1 MKQTEQTRPS
11 LWELFSA
18 FTRIGVLTFGGGV
31 AMLPML
37 EKECIEKHSWATED
51 EMLDY
56 FAIGQCTPGV
66 IAVNTATFIGYKTR
80 GTIGG
85 IIATLGVVFP
95 SFVIITAMASVLKA
109 FQDNAY
115 VAKAFSGIRVAVC
128 ALMLSAVIRLAKKAV
143 TNIPT
148 AVIAIIS
155 LVVQVFF
162 GVSPII
168 VVISAIALGLIVFA
182 FSSKEKTSQKEEEKE
197 ESASSNKEKEEDKE

>member
-1 MKQTEQTRPS
+1 MKEKEQNRPS
-11 LWELFSA
+11 LWELFSS

-80 GTIGG
+80 GIIGG

-109 FQDNAY
+109 FQDNPY
-115 VAKAFSGIRVAVC
+115 VTKAFAGIRVAVC

-148 AVIAIIS
+148 AVIAVIS
-155 LVVQVFF
+155 LVVQVFL
-162 GVSPII
+162 GVSPIL
-168 VVISAIALGLIVFA
+168 VVVSAIALGLIVFA
-182 FSSKEKTSQKEEEKE
+182 FSPKEKTSLNKEEKDDSSCKE
-197 ESASSNKEKEEDKE
+197 EK

>member
-1 MKQTEQTRPS
+1 MKETEQTRPS

-18 FTRIGVLTFGGGV
+18 FARIGVLTFGGGV

-109 FQDNAY
+109 FQDNTY
-115 VAKAFSGIRVAVC
+115 VSKAFAGIRVAVC

-148 AVIAIIS
+148 AIIAIIS
-155 LVVQVFF
+155 LVVQVFW
-162 GVSPII
+162 GVSPIL
-168 VVISAIALGLIVFA
+168 VVVSSIALGLIVFA
-182 FSSKEKTSQKEEEKE
+182 FSPKDKTSSNEEEKGKDASKVE
-197 ESASSNKEKEEDKE
+197 EE

>member
-1 MKQTEQTRPS
+1 MKETEQTRPS

-18 FTRIGVLTFGGGV
+18 FARIGVLTFGGGV

-80 GTIGG
+80 GIIGG

-115 VAKAFSGIRVAVC
+115 VSKAFAGIRVAVC

-148 AVIAIIS
+148 AIIAIIS
-155 LVVQVFF
+155 LVVQVFL
-162 GVSPII
+162 GVSPIL
-168 VVISAIALGLIVFA
+168 VVVSSIALGLIVFA
-182 FSSKEKTSQKEEEKE
+182 FSPKDKTSSNEEEKGKDASKVE
-197 ESASSNKEKEEDKE
+197 EE